1 MRKLFM
7 LFSFS
12 MMILCGCT
20 DESEEVNTNNETTTG
35 ITTRAVGVVVWEAQ
49 PGTVDIPFGQAV
61 TIGLLSNKMMS
72 KGYVPLFISK
82 GY

>member
-1 MRKLFM
+1 M

-49 PGTVDIPFGQAV
+49 PGTVDIPFGIAN
-61 TIGLLSNKMMS
+61 S
-72 KGYVPLFISK
+72 
-82 GY
+82 

>member
-1 MRKLFM
+1 MFNLNSHEKVIYVIF
-7 LFSFS
+7 FFYD
-12 MMILCGCT
+12 ILCGCT

-61 TIGLLSNKMMS
+61 TIGLD
-72 KGYVPLFISK
+72 GQ
-82 GY
+82 

>member
-35 ITTRAVGVVVWEAQ
+35 ITTRAEVVVEWKAKT
-49 PGTVDIPFGQAV
+49 GTIEINILQGLDGSV
-61 TIGLLSNKMMS
+61 TK
-72 KGYVPLFISK
+72 
-82 GY
+82 

>member
-20 DESEEVNTNNETTTG
+20 DESEEETTTG

-61 TIGLLSNKMMS
+61 TIGLDGSVTK
-72 KGYVPLFISK
+72 
-82 GY
+82 

>member
-12 MMILCGCT
+12 MMILCGC
-20 DESEEVNTNNETTTG
+20 

-61 TIGLLSNKMMS
+61 TIGLDGSVTK
-72 KGYVPLFISK
+72 
-82 GY
+82 

>member
-1 MRKLFM
+1 M
-7 LFSFS
+7 
-12 MMILCGCT
+12 

-61 TIGLLSNKMMS
+61 TIGLDGSVTK
-72 KGYVPLFISK
+72 
-82 GY
+82 

>member
-35 ITTRAVGVVVWEAQ
+35 ITLGRLVWLYGKLNLA
-49 PGTVDIPFGQAV
+49 
-61 TIGLLSNKMMS
+61 L
-72 KGYVPLFISK
+72 
-82 GY
+82 

>member
-20 DESEEVNTNNETTTG
+20 EVNTNNETTTG

-61 TIGLLSNKMMS
+61 TIGLDGSVTK
-72 KGYVPLFISK
+72 
-82 GY
+82 

>member
-61 TIGLLSNKMMS
+61 TLGLDGSVTK
-72 KGYVPLFISK
+72 
-82 GY
+82 

>member
-49 PGTVDIPFGQAV
+49 PGTVDIPF
-61 TIGLLSNKMMS
+61 
-72 KGYVPLFISK
+72 
-82 GY
+82 